1 MSEPQ
6 HPGRMVNTN
15 SRTAAFLRHAG
26 LQATDV
32 AGEGPWVTMAEAE
45 AEAARRGLTV
55 NLPEPLPPLD
65 PGMARAYVQRLLG
78 MGAHLMRLSS
88 GSKTPVDSAWQ
99 HAPAL
104 TEDEATDWLVRGEN
118 LGVNLLR
125 SGDTGWA
132 VLDAENSAA
141 TAILTAA
148 GLIPTAVTANA
159 QDRTTDKFGGCHVWM
174 RLPAD
179 IDPASLKSTLQLKL
193 DGGGLIDILVGTRYV
208 VAPGTVLD
216 QAPGY
221 RYAFAATGAAMNP
234 SVWFEAA
241 PWLLDAS
248 ADSPG
253 SPGIEPLLGVLLPR
267 RRDKRP
273 PREDADRV
281 TMEIDEIPWET
292 WLAGDPRVQILG
304 ADGSCGCPV
313 FHWAGASTQR
323 SGILHEGCEFGS
335 GFHAFSGTLISIL
348 GREHGSRLQFAAFLR
363 GQETDLASVAR
374 DVGITMGGGSRPAG
388 LTAEAIARISGNSRT
403 APDLRIVPENGI
415 PAPRTPT
422 PANTSTTTPVTSETG
437 TPPVDTPT
445 PASTGPRMP
454 RIGTAAGL
462 PITDGASALEAAPA
476 TGHTFADEDGTAD
489 EPPIE
494 AEEDTG
500 LAMFRRIGE
509 IDASGFW
516 DTLPILRRISK
527 AADSH
532 GVGRWGLLGAAL
544 PRIVCSVPPFVRLV
558 GASGKEGGQNSGA
571 SLNLNT
577 ILTGP
582 PEEGKSEVI
591 KLSQDLVALPQH
603 AAPITNGTG
612 EGIVK
617 SFSYTKKADKKAKEV
632 ADEPVGPKLP
642 PAQPGSDDGG
652 AAVPAIGNATPA
664 RDSGYETVHITDT
677 VMLTAGEISG
687 MIAEMRRQGTK
698 ATSVYRS
705 AWVGEELGTT
715 TGEVDRRT
723 YLAPHSY
730 RFGAVLGSQVDVDTL
745 GAIFDEGKLGS
756 PQRFLF
762 LPVQTKSAIGEPVRS
777 IEIKPI
783 DWFNGQAPA
792 AAVGGLVAP
801 HPPVFIHR
809 PTAAHEEIE
818 ANRSARQPR
827 EHLSYSVAEVRR
839 RAEDDESIDDIKGH
853 ELLHQLK
860 IATALAIADGLR
872 KPTDEYW
879 HAARIVMQV
888 RDLTQAT
895 LMKVIIEQ
903 RDVADRKRGRSQ
915 GKSQAE
921 ARRAEAQAK
930 NDYLEEVATRIHEII
945 RTKGAPTSEAEIY
958 RMLGK
963 AQKATAP
970 EAIAAL
976 QHSELVY
983 IAGSNSKGKAL
994 YWIRTNL

>member
-1 MSEPQ
+1 
-6 HPGRMVNTN
+6 MVNTN
-15 SRTAAFLRHAG
+15 SRTAAYLRHAG
-26 LQATDV
+26 LKATDV

-65 PGMARAYVQRLLG
+65 AGMARAYVQRLKG
-78 MGAHLMRLSS
+78 MGAHTMRLSA
-88 GSKTPVDSAWQ
+88 GSKTPIESAWQ
-99 HAPAL
+99 NAPDL
-104 TEDEATDWLVRGEN
+104 TEDEATAWLVKGEN

-132 VLDAENSAA
+132 VLDAENGAA

-179 IDPASLKSTLQLKL
+179 VDASTLKSTLQLKL

-234 SVWFEAA
+234 DVWIEAA
-241 PWLLDAS
+241 PWLIDAS
-248 ADSPG
+248 APSPG

-281 TMEIDEIPWET
+281 TMEIDEVPWET
-292 WLAGDPRVQILG
+292 WLDGDPRVQILG

-363 GQETDLASVAR
+363 GQESDLASVAR
-374 DVGITMGGGSRPAG
+374 EVGITMGGGSRPVG

-422 PANTSTTTPVTSETG
+422 PTNTSTTTPVTSETG
-437 TPPVDTPT
+437 ASPAATPT
-445 PASTGPRMP
+445 PAPAGPGMP

-476 TGHTFADEDGTAD
+476 TGHTFAEGAGDD
-489 EPPIE
+489 EPIE
-494 AEEDTG
+494 IEEDTG
-500 LAMFRRIGE
+500 ESMFRRIDE

-516 DTLPILRRISK
+516 EMVPILRRTAK
-527 AADSH
+527 AAYSH
-532 GVGRWGLLGAAL
+532 GVGPWGLLGAAL
-544 PRIVCSVPPFVRLV
+544 PRIACTVPPHVRLV
-558 GASGKEGGQNSGA
+558 GASGKVLKKNGGT
-571 SLNLNT
+571 SLNLCT

-591 KLSQDLVALPQH
+591 KVSQDLVPLPH
-603 AAPITNGTG
+603 ATPITTGTG
-612 EGIVK
+612 EGIIKTFVI
-617 SFSYTKKADKKAKEV
+617 TKKPEKAKSGL
-632 ADEPVGPKLP
+632 ADEPAAPILP
-642 PAQPGSDDGG
+642 PAQPGSADGG
-652 AAVPAIGNATPA
+652 SSVPPIGNASPPKN
-664 RDSGYETVHITDT
+664 SGYETIHLTDT
-677 VMLTAGEISG
+677 AIQTAGEISG

-698 ATSVYRS
+698 AMSVYRS
-705 AWVGEELGTT
+705 AWMGEELGST
-715 TGEVDRRT
+715 TGEVERRT
-723 YLAPHSY
+723 YLAAHSY
-730 RFGAVLGSQVDVDTL
+730 RFGAVLGSQIDVDAL
-745 GAIFDEGKLGS
+745 APIFDEGKLGS

-762 LPVQTKSAIGEPVRS
+762 LPVQTELAVGEPVLS
-777 IEIKPI
+777 LEIPAI
-783 DWFNGQAPA
+783 DWYGGQAPA
-792 AAVGGLVAP
+792 AAIGGLVAE
-801 HPPVFIHR
+801 HPPLYIGR
-809 PTAAHEEIE
+809 PNAAQEEME
-818 ANRSARQPR
+818 ASRASRKPR
-827 EHLSYSVAEVRR
+827 RAKAYSVAEAER
-839 RAEDDESIDDIKGH
+839 RAEDDDSVEDIKGH

-860 IATALAIADGLR
+860 LATVLAIGDGLR
-872 KPTDEYW
+872 QATDEYW
-879 HAARIVMQV
+879 HAARVIMEV
-888 RDLTQAT
+888 RGITQET
-895 LMKVIIEQ
+895 LIKVLNKQ
-903 RDVADRKRGRSQ
+903 REVADRKRGRSQ
-915 GKSQAE
+915 GRSQAE

-930 NDYLEEVATRIHEII
+930 SDYLEEVATRINDII
-945 RTKGAPTSEAEIY
+945 RDNGAPTSEAHIY
-958 RMLGK
+958 RQLGK

-976 QHSELVY
+976 LHHELIYVFPER
-983 IAGSNSKGKAL
+983 NSKGKTL
-994 YWIRTNL
+994 YWVR